1 VQPVPIE
8 GTCEPG
14 FSAVRREFT
23 RNFEARGDLG
33 AAVCAYVDGH
43 PVVDLWGGYRDS
55 ARVQPWTEN
64 TIACVASSGKGPAA
78 VCLLRLVERGL
89 VKLDEPVATYW
100 PEFAQQ
106 GKEVIPVRW
115 LLSHRAGLPAVR
127 RDMTIE
133 SLYEWTPF
141 VQALAEET
149 PWWKPGTQH
158 GYHALTFGFLVGEV
172 VRRVSGHSIGSCLRT
187 EVAARL
193 NADIYF
199 GVPQSEEARV
209 AEIQPES
216 PPSAGTTSLWT
227 ELLKD
232 PTSMGARAFFNPPRP
247 PQGMNTRAWRA
258 AEIPASNAHAS
269 ARGLAR
275 LYAGLA
281 RGGSLDG
288 VSILD
293 AEVIEQA
300 VVEQSIGPDAVI
312 RMQSRFGLGFWLPT
326 PAAPYG
332 SRRRAFGHPGRGGSV
347 GFADP
352 ESRVGF
358 GYVPNQYRGTSLDEQ
373 DPRAT
378 ALIDAVYESLGSA
391 RLQRA

>member
-1 VQPVPIE
+1 
-8 GTCEPG
+8 
-14 FSAVRREFT
+14 
-23 RNFEARGDLG
+23 
-33 AAVCAYVDGH
+33 
-43 PVVDLWGGYRDS
+43 
-55 ARVQPWTEN
+55 
-64 TIACVASSGKGPAA
+64 
-78 VCLLRLVERGL
+78 
-89 VKLDEPVATYW
+89 
-100 PEFAQQ
+100 
-106 GKEVIPVRW
+106 
-115 LLSHRAGLPAVR
+115 
-127 RDMTIE
+127 
-133 SLYEWTPF
+133 
-141 VQALAEET
+141 
-149 PWWKPGTQH
+149 
-158 GYHALTFGFLVGEV
+158 V